1 MTRARR
7 SVASGLVVLAALAA
21 PACGGTG
28 ELHGVVTYAGKP
40 LPGGTVV
47 FVGRDNRPVRAP
59 IGPDGKYEARGVPT
73 GPVKIA
79 VLTPPPPPF
88 PRKPGA
94 PPAPPTVRIPPQ
106 YADPNASGLSHTVT
120 AGARQFDIDLK

>member
-1 MTRARR
+1 MNRAGRP
-7 SVASGLVVLAALAA
+7 VASGLALLAALATS
-21 PACGGTG
+21 ACGGTG

-47 FVGRDNRPVRAP
+47 FVGPDNRPVRAP
-59 IGPDGKYEARGVPT
+59 ISPDGKYEARGVPA

-79 VLTPPPPPF
+79 VLSPPPPPF

-94 PPAPPTVRIPPQ
+94 PPAPPTMRIPPQ
-106 YADPNASGLSHTVT
+106 YADPNTSGLSHTAT
-120 AGARQFDIDLK
+120 TGAQQHDIDLK